1 MNDHPQAGRP
11 PAAGAAQLHGGA
23 ALAVFLAGV
32 PQQASLGAILL
43 LAGVAL
49 VACPPQV
56 RVQPVL
62 GALVGVLVGVL
73 VGALVGVLAT
83 AGQRP
88 EAWRYLGGYFP
99 VLRSAPKK

>member
-1 MNDHPQAGRP
+1 MSDHAQAGRP

-56 RVQPVL
+56 RVKPVL
-62 GALVGVLVGVL
+62 GALVGVLV
-73 VGALVGVLAT
+73 A
-83 AGQRP
+83 AGQWP